1 MINLDNVS
9 FIEDSHGKKA
19 VILALKDYQKIQNQ
33 LEELEDIKSYIQH
46 KEHPEDT
53 LPFELVQDLLDS
65 NNSKVKLFRQ
75 YKGLTISELAKAAG
89 ITESYLSQIENF
101 RRKGTVDIYK
111 KLANILDIDMDL
123 IT

>member
-1 MINLDNVS
+1 MVNLDNVS

>member
-1 MINLDNVS
+1 
-9 FIEDSHGKKA
+9 
-19 VILALKDYQKIQNQ
+19 
-33 LEELEDIKSYIQH
+33 
-46 KEHPEDT
+46 
-53 LPFELVQDLLDS
+53 
-65 NNSKVKLFRQ
+65 LFRQ

>member
-1 MINLDNVS
+1 MVNLDNVS

-111 KLANILDIDMDL
+111 KLANVLDIEMEL